1 MRPLHRLPF
10 ALTSG
15 LSDAGYVS
23 YMTTSYVPDRT
34 RRMESRGRH
43 QSHDID
49 WSLLSPQG
57 RVLFY
62 VALCPHCSVEEIA
75 IALSLTERS
84 VWSIV
89 RALRKMDMIRYTRDG
104 RRHRYTI
111 NLDAPLLAPTI
122 EGLTL
127 RSVLGNLA
135 DEEHRDEAKCVRI
148 D

>member
-1 MRPLHRLPF
+1 
-10 ALTSG
+10 
-15 LSDAGYVS
+15 
-23 YMTTSYVPDRT
+23 
-34 RRMESRGRH
+34 
-43 QSHDID
+43 
-49 WSLLSPQG
+49 
-57 RVLFY
+57 
-62 VALCPHCSVEEIA
+62 VEEIA
-75 IALSLTERS
+75 IALDLTERS

-127 RSVLGNLA
+127 RSVLGNIA
-135 DEEHRDEAKCVRI
+135 DEEHRDEANCVRL

>member
-1 MRPLHRLPF
+1 MGHG
-10 ALTSG
+10 AKHTG
-15 LSDAGYVS
+15 HEV
-23 YMTTSYVPDRT
+23 
-34 RRMESRGRH
+34 
-43 QSHDID
+43 D

-62 VALCPHCSVEEIA
+62 VALCPSCSVEEIA
-75 IALSLTERS
+75 RALGLTERS
-84 VWSIV
+84 VWTIV
-89 RALRKMDMIRYTRDG
+89 RSLRRMDMIRYERDG
-104 RRHRYTI
+104 RRHRYTV

-135 DEEHRDEAKCVRI
+135 DEELREVAPDCVHI

>member
-1 MRPLHRLPF
+1 
-10 ALTSG
+10 
-15 LSDAGYVS
+15 
-23 YMTTSYVPDRT
+23 MTTSYITHRTPRPDQGGKRA
-34 RRMESRGRH
+34 
-43 QSHDID
+43 SHDVD

-62 VALCPHCSVEEIA
+62 VALCPACSVEEIA
-75 IALSLTERS
+75 KALTLTERS
-84 VWSIV
+84 VWTIV
-89 RALRKMDMIRYTRDG
+89 RSLRRMDMIRYKRDG

-111 NLDAPLLAPTI
+111 NLDAPLLTPTI

-135 DEEHRDEAKCVRI
+135 DEEMRESSPNCVHI